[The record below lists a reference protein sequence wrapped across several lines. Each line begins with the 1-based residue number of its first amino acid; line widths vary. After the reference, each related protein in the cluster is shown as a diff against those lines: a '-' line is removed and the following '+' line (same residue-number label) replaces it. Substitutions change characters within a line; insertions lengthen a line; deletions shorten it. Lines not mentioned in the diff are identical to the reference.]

1 MAVRSVPGAGDTT
14 ASAALRIWALLFGMA
29 AMLAGNGLQSSLLGL
44 RADVEN
50 FGGTVTGL
58 MMSGY
63 FVGFFAGSILTPKL
77 IRRVGHV
84 RTFAALASLASIAIL
99 IHSVLVLPSVWTVMR
114 LVTGFSFAGLYVVAE
129 SWLNDSASN
138 ALRGSLLAVYM
149 IVSYLGLGAGQVML
163 NVASP
168 DGYALFILCSVV
180 ISFALIPIL
189 LTAAPQPDASAPSP
203 LSVRALIRI
212 SPLGMF
218 GCFATGIANGV
229 ILAMAAVYARR
240 VGLDVGGVSG
250 FMVAIVLGGAI
261 LQWPIGKLSDLVD
274 RRKVILLTAVL
285 SAVAPIGLHLAAS
298 GSLSAFLVAGA
309 VTGGLALSL
318 YPLFLAYTNDW
329 LEPRQMIAASS
340 TLVLAYGAGAI
351 FGPSGVGWLMD
362 RFGPLG
368 FAAYLAAIHVA
379 IALFTLYRMTRRAAP
394 EAQEDYVIGPVQAS
408 PTGAYWAEALV
419 EEESDQDSAEES
431 SDRSRGTGR

>member
-1 MAVRSVPGAGDTT
+1 MALSSAAVRQETT
-14 ASAALRIWALLFGMA
+14 GSAALRIWALLVGMA

-44 RADVEN
+44 RADVEG

-63 FVGFFAGSILTPKL
+63 FVGFFAGSILTPVL

-99 IHSVLVLPSVWTVMR
+99 VHSVLVLPTVWTAMR
-114 LVTGFSFAGLYVVAE
+114 LITGFSFAGLYVVAE

-149 IVSYLGLGAGQVML
+149 IVSYLGLAAGQLML
-163 NVASP
+163 NVATP
-168 DGYALFILCSVV
+168 QGFALFILCSVV

-189 LTAAPQPDASAPSP
+189 LTAAPQPDTSAPSP

-212 SPLGMF
+212 SPLGTI

-240 VGLDVGGVSG
+240 VGLDVGAVSA
-250 FMVAIVLGGAI
+250 FMVAIVLGGAV
-261 LQWPIGKLSDLVD
+261 LQWPIGKLSDLID

-285 SAVAPIGLHLAAS
+285 GSVAPIAMQLTAG
-298 GSLSAFLVAGA
+298 GSLAVLMLTGA
-309 VTGGLALSL
+309 AMGGLALSL

-351 FGPSGVGWLMD
+351 FGPSVAGWLMD
-362 RFGPLG
+362 RFGPVG
-368 FAAYLAAIHVA
+368 FSGYLVFIHAA
-379 IALFTLYRMTRRAAP
+379 IALFTVYRMTRRPAP
-394 EAQEDYVIGPVQAS
+394 EEQEGYVVGPVQTS
-408 PTGAYWAEALV
+408 PTAAYWAEALS
-419 EEESDQDSAEES
+419 EDDPDDSNTNFGS
-431 SDRSRGTGR
+431 SSQP

>member
-1 MAVRSVPGAGDTT
+1 MTSPTAAPVQDTT
-14 ASAALRIWALLFGMA
+14 VSAALRIWALLFGMA

-44 RADVEN
+44 RAEAEA

-63 FVGFFAGSILTPKL
+63 FVGFFAGSILTPVM

-99 IHSVLVLPSVWTVMR
+99 VHSVLVLPSVWTVMR
-114 LVTGFSFAGLYVVAE
+114 LITGFSFAGLYVVAE

-149 IVSYLGLGAGQVML
+149 IVSYLGLAAGQVML
-163 NVASP
+163 NAAPP

-189 LTAAPQPDASAPSP
+189 LTAAPQPDASAPAP

-212 SPLGMF
+212 SPLGTI

-229 ILAMAAVYARR
+229 ILAMTAVYARR
-240 VGLDVGGVSG
+240 MGLDVGSVSA
-250 FMVAIVLGGAI
+250 FMVAIVLGGAV
-261 LQWPIGKLSDLVD
+261 LQWPIGKLSDVID
-274 RRKVILLTAVL
+274 RRKVILLTAL
-285 SAVAPIGLHLAAS
+285 LGIAAPVAMHLAT
-298 GSLSAFLVAGA
+298 GISLIAFMAAGA
-309 VTGGLALSL
+309 VMGGLALSL

-351 FGPSGVGWLMD
+351 FGPSGAGWLMD
-362 RFGPLG
+362 RFGPVG
-368 FAAYLAAIHVA
+368 FAGYIAVIHA
-379 IALFTLYRMTRRAAP
+379 GIALFTVYRMTRRAAP
-394 EAQEDYVIGPVQAS
+394 EAQEGYVIGPVQTS
-408 PTGAYWAEALV
+408 PTGAYWAEALA
-419 EEESDQDSAEES
+419 EEEPNGPDDPTA
-431 SDRSRGTGR
+431 RASREG

>member
-1 MAVRSVPGAGDTT
+1 MTLRSAPTGQDTT
-14 ASAALRIWALLFGMA
+14 ASAALRIWALLLGMA

-44 RADVEN
+44 RAELEE

-63 FVGFFAGSILTPKL
+63 FVGFFAGSILTPWL

-99 IHSVLVLPSVWTVMR
+99 VHSVLVMPSVWTVMR
-114 LVTGFSFAGLYVVAE
+114 LITGFSFAGLYVVAE

-149 IVSYLGLGAGQVML
+149 IVSYLGLAAGQLML
-163 NVASP
+163 NAAAP

-189 LTAAPQPDASAPSP
+189 LSAAPQPDASAPSP
-203 LSVRALIRI
+203 LSVRELIQI
-212 SPLGMF
+212 SPLGTI

-240 VGLDVGGVSG
+240 VGLEVGEVSA
-250 FMVAIVLGGAI
+250 FMVAIVLGGAV
-261 LQWPIGKLSDLVD
+261 LQWPIGKLSDVMD
-274 RRKVILLTAVL
+274 RRKVILLAAVL
-285 SAVAPIGLHLAAS
+285 GTAAPIVMQITAHWSTPILMAA
-298 GSLSAFLVAGA
+298 A
-309 VTGGLALSL
+309 VVMGGLALSL

-351 FGPSGVGWLMD
+351 FGPSGAGWLMD
-362 RFGPLG
+362 RFGPAG
-368 FAAYLAAIHVA
+368 FAGYLAVIHA
-379 IALFTLYRMTRRAAP
+379 GIALFTVYRMTRRAAP
-394 EAQEDYVIGPVQAS
+394 EAQDDYVIGPVQTS
-408 PTGAYWAEALV
+408 PTGAYWAEAL
-419 EEESDQDSAEES
+419 AEGEQRS
-431 SDRSRGTGR
+431 STPSSERSSTS